1 MVLLQIV
8 LGTFPPNHTLIDD
21 LRDSEL
27 YLDGY
32 DMYREDKKP
41 GKGGGILIYVKDTV
55 TSTPWSWSML
65 RLAVVVGWRVTD
77 DRS

>member
-1 MVLLQIV
+1 MVVSSNADRILGKMTEFQERVSLNDYHIV
-8 LGTFPPNHTLIDD
+8 AAVESWTTDD

-41 GKGGGILIYVKDTV
+41 GKGGGILLYVKI
-55 TSTPWSWSML
+55 L
-65 RLAVVVGWRVTD
+65 
-77 DRS
+77 

>member
-1 MVLLQIV
+1 MCRL
-8 LGTFPPNHTLIDD
+8 TLDRSLDD

-41 GKGGGILIYVKDTV
+41 GKGGGIL
-55 TSTPWSWSML
+55 L
-65 RLAVVVGWRVTD
+65 
-77 DRS
+77 